1 MHPLN
6 SVCCTSAQEPP
17 WWMWLLV
24 GVTALVVM
32 ASIIGWAMAVLHD
45 RSAAAFWVRN
55 AVANAGASTDG
66 SYPSAWQN
74 ALAVRFRRVGGRSDP
89 PRPESVEEVAL
100 WEGIG
105 SRRVDLIYVPAFK
118 LLLPLVALG
127 YLIRGT
133 LTNPGEGWTGSLFQD
148 DSGDL
153 WAFWEAWIGVGIWLL
168 TTAGALALRLSAYPD
183 LRVEDQWIFEHG
195 VAHSLHRTSVDYD
208 DSEVGPRPTYI
219 ALDHRLD
226 NRTAAQIYEAFEIWL
241 RAGHM
246 PPSGSEPISST
257 TLFGAQAEGGY
268 FFLHV
273 PFNEF
278 PDGSAQHRWMLIT
291 KPRDGEESVI
301 VTTIPARTDFQKV
314 RDRARHMR
322 EKARLRAARRA
333 RRDPNLSTSIEL
345 VKWEP

>member
-1 MHPLN
+1 
-6 SVCCTSAQEPP
+6 
-17 WWMWLLV
+17 
-24 GVTALVVM
+24 
-32 ASIIGWAMAVLHD
+32 
-45 RSAAAFWVRN
+45 
-55 AVANAGASTDG
+55 
-66 SYPSAWQN
+66 
-74 ALAVRFRRVGGRSDP
+74 
-89 PRPESVEEVAL
+89 
-100 WEGIG
+100 
-105 SRRVDLIYVPAFK
+105 
-118 LLLPLVALG
+118 
-127 YLIRGT
+127 
-133 LTNPGEGWTGSLFQD
+133 
-148 DSGDL
+148 
-153 WAFWEAWIGVGIWLL
+153 
-168 TTAGALALRLSAYPD
+168 
-183 LRVEDQWIFEHG
+183 
-195 VAHSLHRTSVDYD
+195 
-208 DSEVGPRPTYI
+208 
-219 ALDHRLD
+219 
-226 NRTAAQIYEAFEIWL
+226 
-241 RAGHM
+241 M